1 MNDLPNALGGT
12 MAGGSA
18 FADRMRQLR
27 GRFVERS
34 RTDAEEVRAIRGHLK
49 AGEPVSPEVL
59 AHLFKTV
66 HALAGAAGLFGF
78 ETVSEAALQVERIL
92 RAGETSA
99 AEIAPSLAELG
110 ARLDEVIE
118 AR

>member
-1 MNDLPNALGGT
+1 MNDLPNALEGN

-18 FADRMRQLR
+18 FEERMRQLR

-49 AGEPVSPEVL
+49 AGEPVSPEML
-59 AHLFKTV
+59 THLFRTV

-78 ETVSEAALQVERIL
+78 ETVSEAALRVERIL
-92 RAGETSA
+92 RAGETTT

-110 ARLDEVIE
+110 TRLDEVVQ